1 MRHPNEG
8 ALRRLLD
15 EPAGVGR
22 EHAAGCVHCL
32 GELVAV
38 REDGALI
45 DAAQLSP

>member
-15 EPAGVGR
+15 ELPGLAASTPPAAS
-22 EHAAGCVHCL
+22 AASASC
-32 GELVAV
+32 
-38 REDGALI
+38 ALI